1 MDESKVRRSI
11 SCYNL
16 PVLGLPS
23 DMMLDDPEDEATE
36 QRRQMYEVLLA
47 KHESLKLALKQK
59 EAELKAVCLQE
70 AVSNVMSCH
79 V

>member
-1 MDESKVRRSI
+1 
-11 SCYNL
+11 
-16 PVLGLPS
+16 
-23 DMMLDDPEDEATE
+23 MMLDDPEDEATE